1 MDLSET
7 ILAAMIG
14 AAATMATAMFQ
25 LFLMFRARSK
35 QESKPKRGSGMRSLL
50 LVFAIVLASAVG
62 GFAYSELR
70 AERARED
77 IRGLRAELSE
87 QFKELA
93 ASSAARLDQL
103 RGLTGDSSGLLT
115 FAAARSPLESGV
127 AESIAQVPACNSQP
141 PAFGNQPVAC
151 AERDADRL
159 ALCAIVPAQSAVQ
172 EVQLFA
178 RAADSGSAWDG
189 SRIAFDQDAGGV
201 RFTGAPFELAE
212 GSEAKAVC
220 ANVEHW
226 NSERAHALRLV
237 VLYSPNLNPTAARTL
252 AAP

>member
-14 AAATMATAMFQ
+14 AAATMLTAVFQ
-25 LFLMFRARSK
+25 LFLLFRSRTKA
-35 QESKPKRGSGMRSLL
+35 ESKPKRSGVRSLL
-50 LVFAIVLASAVG
+50 SVFAIVLASAVG

-87 QFKELA
+87 QFQALA
-93 ASSAARLDQL
+93 ASSTARLEQL
-103 RGLTGDSSGLLT
+103 RGLSADSSGMLT
-115 FAAARSPLESGV
+115 LAAAHTGLASGS
-127 AESIAQVPACNSQP
+127 AESIAQVAACQSQP
-141 PAFGNQPVAC
+141 PAFGNVPVAC
-151 AERDADRL
+151 AERDADRM
-159 ALCAIVPAQSAVQ
+159 ALCAIVPAQAAVQ
-172 EVQLFA
+172 EVRLFA
-178 RAADSGSAWDG
+178 RAVESASAWEQ
-189 SRIAFDQDAGGV
+189 SRVAFEQDAGGV
-201 RFTGAPFELAE
+201 RFSGAPFELAQ
-212 GSEAKAVC
+212 GAEAKAVC

-226 NSERAHALRLV
+226 NSERAHAVRLV

>member
-14 AAATMATAMFQ
+14 AAATMLTATFQ
-25 LFLMFRARSK
+25 LFLVFRSRTKA
-35 QESKPKRGSGMRSLL
+35 ESKPKRSAVRSLL
-50 LVFAIVLASAVG
+50 SVFAIILASAVG

-70 AERARED
+70 AERSRED
-77 IRGLRAELSE
+77 IRGLRAELTE
-87 QFKELA
+87 QFQALA
-93 ASSAARLDQL
+93 ASSTARLEQL
-103 RGLTGDSSGLLT
+103 RGLAGDSPGLLT
-115 FAAARSPLESGV
+115 LAATHTPPASGT
-127 AESIAQVPACNSQP
+127 AESIAQVPACQSQP
-141 PAFGNQPVAC
+141 PAFGNEPVAC

-159 ALCAIVPAQSAVQ
+159 ALCAIVPAQAAVQ

-178 RAADSGSAWDG
+178 RVADAAPAWEQ
-189 SRIAFDQDAGGV
+189 SRVAFDQDAGGV
-201 RFTGAPFELAE
+201 RFSGAPFELAE

-226 NSERAHALRLV
+226 NSERAHALKLV
-237 VLYSPNLNPTAARTL
+237 VLFSPNFNPTAARTL